1 MKFRFI
7 LLLLAGCSTSGL
19 HLLSAQQYN
28 PPANEQEYERQYQE
42 RIKKDR
48 LNGIYIPKNLD
59 DALAQLDKLS
69 SPESKLKFRS
79 IPEDSIC
86 LIMHNR
92 LGQWMIVNWSFY
104 EGSRLSYYLRS
115 AGVSFPD
122 DMADFLLLSFHRHL
136 HGKPVVIKDMAI
148 YFREKRKQ
156 EWKNEVKNGEILKEE
171 TRQRPK
177 QDGAESKPAAPSTPK
192 GAPKAAPSDTLTPKG
207 GGEKQ

>member
-1 MKFRFI
+1 MKLRFI
-7 LLLLAGCSTSGL
+7 LLSLIGFSTAGFN
-19 HLLSAQQYN
+19 LLSAQQYD
-28 PPANEQEYERQYQE
+28 PPSNEKEYERQYQE

-59 DALAQLDKLS
+59 DAMAQLDKLS
-69 SPESKLKFRS
+69 TPESKLKFKS

-86 LIMHNR
+86 LVMHNR

-115 AGVSFPD
+115 AGVSYPD

-156 EWKNEVKNGEILKEE
+156 EWKNEVRQGEVLKEE
-171 TRQRPK
+171 TRQRPRP
-177 QDGAESKPAAPSTPK
+177 DGAQSKPAAPAPK
-192 GAPKAAPSDTLTPKG
+192 GASKAGSSDTLTPKG
-207 GGEKQ
+207 GVEKQ

>member
-1 MKFRFI
+1 MKIRFI
-7 LLLLAGCSTSGL
+7 LFFLVSCSATSL
-19 HLLSAQQYN
+19 NPLTAQQYD
-28 PPANEQEYERQYQE
+28 PPANDQEFERQYQE

-59 DALAQLDKLS
+59 DALTQLDKLS
-69 SPESKLKFRS
+69 SPESKIKFKS

-115 AGVSFPD
+115 AGVTFPD

-156 EWKNEVKNGEILKEE
+156 EWKNEVQEGEVLKEE

-177 QDGAESKPAAPSTPK
+177 PEGAESKPVKPVQQPAS
-192 GAPKAAPSDTLTPKG
+192 KAAPADILTPKG
-207 GGEKQ
+207 GREKQ